1 MGASVPASGI
11 VAQVLNAKHRKEETM
26 RHTLML
32 NLDEAHAI
40 QLEELRQH
48 FHLAADDTVR
58 LAIRLTHARHK
69 QKPDVLVPEFK
80 PRASQEDCLD
90 DEDNSPC

>member
-1 MGASVPASGI
+1 
-11 VAQVLNAKHRKEETM
+11 M
-26 RHTLML
+26 RHTIML

-40 QLEELRQH
+40 QLNELREH
-48 FHLAADDTVR
+48 FHLAAEDTVR

-80 PRASQEDCLD
+80 PSAHRD
-90 DEDNSPC
+90 DWYDDDDNTPR

>member
-1 MGASVPASGI
+1 
-11 VAQVLNAKHRKEETM
+11 M

-80 PRASQEDCLD
+80 PCASQADWLD
-90 DEDNSPC
+90 DDDNSPC